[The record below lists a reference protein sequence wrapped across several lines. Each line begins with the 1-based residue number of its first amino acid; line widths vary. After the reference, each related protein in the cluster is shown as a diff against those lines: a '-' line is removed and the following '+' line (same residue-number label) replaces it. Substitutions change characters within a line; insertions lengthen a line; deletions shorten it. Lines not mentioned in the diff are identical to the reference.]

1 MLGVS
6 GPTNRASLDRG
17 ATADVLEEDDESGAV
32 EEVFAQAR
40 NAGPVWV
47 ESESL
52 RISVAGYD
60 GHVFGSGWSRDEPA
74 HQI

>member
-1 MLGVS
+1 MERRLTAPPPLTSWS
-6 GPTNRASLDRG
+6 G
-17 ATADVLEEDDESGAV
+17 DDESGTA